1 MEYSQIEILETIRM
15 TEIEHL
21 DIRTVTLGISL
32 RDCGDRS
39 NEALCERVRSKVVK
53 YASRLVSIT
62 DQISAEYG
70 IPIANRRI
78 AVTPVSIVAESASEP
93 DYTALAHALDAAA
106 KAPAITTATMRA

>member
-21 DIRTVTLGISL
+21 DIRTVTLGVSL

-39 NEALCERVRSKVVK
+39 SEALCERVRSKVVSQ
-53 YASRLVSIT
+53 ASRLVSVT

-78 AVTPVSIVAESASEP
+78 AVTPAAIVAESAVEP
-93 DYTALAHALDAAA
+93 DFVGLAQALDSAA
-106 KAPAITTATMRA
+106 KEVGVDFI